1 MTDAP
6 RYLREPPSLHP
17 AVVGCLEHHGHVG
30 EPEIQGSLLLLVAN
44 GGLEQRASTRRV
56 TTIARA
62 HDIEVTELR
71 PVAERWDAL
80 DILDKELIS
89 FLWETLGG
97 AGALSLADLQAGV
110 HHRPRTFNAGLLRW
124 QQSTAA
130 RAEQLGLTQRGKLT
144 EAGKAE
150 RERLRAFERFLH
162 DFGTL
167 EDEPPIAVELW
178 GPYLAYAVVF
188 GLGDRVARELGLDT
202 PSVAANPNLAV
213 WKAWFGFDR
222 D

>member
-6 RYLREPPSLHP
+6 RYLREPPDLHP
-17 AVVGCLEHHGHVG
+17 AVAGFLEHRGDVG
-30 EPEIQGSLLLLVAN
+30 EPEIQASLLLLVAN
-44 GGLEQRASTRRV
+44 GDLEQRASSRRV

-89 FLWETLGG
+89 FLWATLGG
-97 AGALSLADLQAGV
+97 AGALSLADLQAAT
-110 HHRPRTFNAGLLRW
+110 RSRERTFRAGLARW
-124 QQSTAA
+124 QQNVVG
-130 RAEQLGLTQRGKLT
+130 RAEQLGLMQSGRLT
-144 EAGKAE
+144 DAGVAE
-150 RERLRAFERFLH
+150 RDRLRAFERFLH

-213 WKAWFGFDR
+213 WKTWFGLDR

>member
-1 MTDAP
+1 MMTEQA
-6 RYLREPPSLHP
+6 RYLREPPDLHP
-17 AVVGCLEHHGHVG
+17 AVVGCLEHRGRIG
-30 EPEIQGSLLLLVAN
+30 EAEIQASLLLLVAD
-44 GGLEQRASTRRV
+44 GALEQRASVRRV

-62 HDIEVTELR
+62 HDIAVTELR

-80 DILDKELIS
+80 DILDKELVS

-97 AGALSLADLQAGV
+97 AGALSLADLQAGARS
-110 HHRPRTFNAGLLRW
+110 HPGTFNAGLLRW
-124 QQSTAA
+124 QQSVNA
-130 RAEQLGLTQRGKLT
+130 RAEQLGLMSGGSRT

-150 RERLRAFERFLH
+150 RERLQAFERYLR

-202 PSVAANPNLAV
+202 PSVAGDPNLAV
-213 WKAWFGFDR
+213 WKTWFGLD
-222 D
+222 

>member
-1 MTDAP
+1 MTDGP
-6 RYLREPPSLHP
+6 RYLREPPALHP
-17 AVVGCLEHHGHVG
+17 AVVGCLEHHGDVG
-30 EPEIQGSLLLLVAN
+30 QAEIQASLLLLVAG
-44 GGLEQRASTRRV
+44 GGLEQRASARRV

-62 HDIEVTELR
+62 HDLEVTELR

-80 DILDKELIS
+80 DILDKELVS

-97 AGALSLADLQAGV
+97 AGALSLADLQAAARS
-110 HHRPRTFNAGLLRW
+110 RPDTFRAGLSRW
-124 QQSTAA
+124 QQNVTA
-130 RAEQLGLTQRGKLT
+130 RAEQLGLMRDGKLT
-144 EAGKAE
+144 DAGKAE

-202 PSVAANPNLAV
+202 PSVAADPNLAV
-213 WKAWFGFDR
+213 WKTWFGLD
-222 D
+222 